1 MCGFS
6 TLAPQE
12 KVDENLAT
20 TLRGASRLPTCY
32 SLEVRAGQRII
43 KHFEHQIMLRTIKP
57 KNARTKRVLDERAP
71 KLVENTKQA
80 IFIKSQTANAIVQQ
94 AMQDLLTLKKP
105 DAQAFSKN
113 NNKILPFED
122 SSSIEFFSE
131 KNDAS
136 LFVVGSHSKKRPNNL
151 VLARTFDH
159 QVLDLLE
166 LGIEN
171 PKFLHDFKS
180 VKCNVGVRPLMLFAG
195 PLFESHPS
203 FRHLKSYFM
212 DFYRGREIQTI
223 DAVALQHVM
232 VLSHSDS
239 SDTSILPPVHMR
251 VYLIRAHKSG
261 QKLPRV
267 ELEEM
272 GPRLDFRIRRMQE
285 ADEGAMK
292 MALKRPT
299 KQIPKTK
306 KNIATDGMGDKVAQI
321 HLGKQ
326 NLDTMQTRK
335 FKGLKRSLDVDDEST
350 LVDHEVDEISGS
362 EDEATVK
369 RVKA

>member
-1 MCGFS
+1 
-6 TLAPQE
+6 
-12 KVDENLAT
+12 
-20 TLRGASRLPTCY
+20 
-32 SLEVRAGQRII
+32 
-43 KHFEHQIMLRTIKP
+43 MLRTIKP
-57 KNARTKRVLDERAP
+57 KNARTKRVLDDRAP

-80 IFIKSQTANAIVQQ
+80 IFIKGQTSNQVTQQ

-122 SSSIEFFSE
+122 PSSLEFFSE

-136 LFVVGSHSKKRPNNL
+136 LFIIGSHSKKRPNNL

-159 QVLDLLE
+159 QLLDMIE
-166 LGIEN
+166 VGIEE
-171 PKFLHDFKS
+171 PKFLSDFKN
-180 VKCNVGVRPLMLFAG
+180 VKCNIGMRPLMLFTG
-195 PLFESHPS
+195 PMFESHPS
-203 FRHLKSYFM
+203 FRHIKSFFM

-232 VLSHSDS
+232 VFAHADS
-239 SDTSILPPVHMR
+239 QDSSILPPIQMR

-272 GPRLDFRIRRMQE
+272 GPRLDLRVRRLQE

-299 KQIPKTK
+299 KQVAKTK
-306 KNIATDGMGDKVAQI
+306 KNVGTDLMGDKVAQI

-335 FKGLKRSLDVDDEST
+335 FKGLKRSRDIDEDDAAPEMDN
-350 LVDHEVDEISGS
+350 VEEDIVS
-362 EDEATVK
+362 EDEAPRK
-369 RVKA
+369 IRK

>member
-1 MCGFS
+1 
-6 TLAPQE
+6 
-12 KVDENLAT
+12 
-20 TLRGASRLPTCY
+20 
-32 SLEVRAGQRII
+32 
-43 KHFEHQIMLRTIKP
+43 MLRAIKP
-57 KNARTKRVLDERAP
+57 KNARTKRVMDDRSP

-80 IFIKSQTANAIVQQ
+80 IFIKGVSSNLVTQQTMA
-94 AMQDLLTLKKP
+94 DLMTLKKP
-105 DAQAFSKN
+105 DAQSFAKN

-122 SSSIEFFSE
+122 PSSIEFFSE

-159 QVLDLLE
+159 QVLDMVE
-166 LGIEN
+166 IGVES
-171 PKFLHDFKS
+171 PKFLSDFKN
-180 VKCNVGVRPLMLFAG
+180 VKCNVGMRPLMLFSG

-223 DAVALQHVM
+223 DAVSLQHVM
-232 VLSHSDS
+232 VFSHADS
-239 SDTSILPPVHMR
+239 PDTSILPAIHMR

-272 GPRLDFRIRRMQE
+272 GPRLDFRVRRMQE

-299 KQIPKTK
+299 KQVAKTK
-306 KNIATDGMGDKVAQI
+306 KNIGTDLMGDKVAQI

-335 FKGLKRSLDVDDEST
+335 FKGLKRSRDVDDDEAT
-350 LVDHEVDEISGS
+350 LFDNEEEIVSGS
-362 EDEATVK
+362 EEESPK

>member
-1 MCGFS
+1 
-6 TLAPQE
+6 
-12 KVDENLAT
+12 
-20 TLRGASRLPTCY
+20 
-32 SLEVRAGQRII
+32 
-43 KHFEHQIMLRTIKP
+43 MLRTIKP
-57 KNARTKRVLDERAP
+57 KNARTKRVLDERAA

-80 IFIKSQTANAIVQQ
+80 IFIKGQTANAITQQ
-94 AMQDLLTLKKP
+94 AMQDLMTLKKP

-113 NNKILPFED
+113 NNNILPFED
-122 SSSIEFFSE
+122 PASIEFFSE

-136 LFVVGSHSKKRPNNL
+136 LFIIGSHSKKRPNNL
-151 VLARTFDH
+151 VLARTFDS
-159 QVLDLLE
+159 QVLDMIE
-166 LGIEN
+166 VGIEN
-171 PKFLHDFKS
+171 PKFLSDFKN
-180 VKCNVGVRPLMLFAG
+180 VKCNVGMRPLMLFSG

-212 DFYRGREIQTI
+212 DFFRGREIQTI
-223 DAVALQHVM
+223 DAVSLQHVM
-232 VLSHSDS
+232 VFSHTDS
-239 SDTSILPPVHMR
+239 SDSSILPPVHLR

-272 GPRLDFRIRRMQE
+272 GPSLDFRVRRLQE

-306 KNIATDGMGDKVAQI
+306 KNIGTDGMGDKVAQI

-326 NLDTMQTRK
+326 DLDSLQTRK
-335 FKGLKRSLDVDDEST
+335 FKGLKRSRDNDE
-350 LVDHEVDEISGS
+350 DEDPVYEIEEDIVSGS
-362 EDEATVK
+362 EDEAPK
-369 RVKA
+369 RIKA

>member
-1 MCGFS
+1 M
-6 TLAPQE
+6 
-12 KVDENLAT
+12 
-20 TLRGASRLPTCY
+20 
-32 SLEVRAGQRII
+32 
-43 KHFEHQIMLRTIKP
+43 
-57 KNARTKRVLDERAP
+57 LDERAP
-71 KLVENTKQA
+71 KLIEDTKKA
-80 IFIKSQTANAIVQQ
+80 IFIKSQTANMTVQV
-94 AMQDLLTLKKP
+94 AMQDLHTLKKP

-113 NNKILPFED
+113 NNMILPFED

-136 LFVVGSHSKKRPNNL
+136 LFMIGSNSKKRPNNI
-151 VLARTFDH
+151 VLARTYDH
-159 QVLDLLE
+159 QVLDLIE

-171 PKFLHDFKS
+171 PKYLHDFKN
-180 VKCNVGVRPLMLFAG
+180 VKCNIGIRPLMLFTG

-232 VLSHSDS
+232 VFAHSDS
-239 SDTSILPPVHMR
+239 SDSSILPPVRMR

-272 GPRLDFRIRRMQE
+272 GPRLDFRVRRMQE
-285 ADEGAMK
+285 ADESVMK

-299 KQIPKTK
+299 KQVPKTK
-306 KNIATDGMGDKVAQI
+306 KNIATDEMGDKVARI

-326 NLDTMQTRK
+326 DLDTMQTRK
-335 FKGLKRSLDVDDEST
+335 FKGLKRSRDVDDDAT
-350 LVDHEVDEISGS
+350 LVDELDVVSGS
-362 EDEATVK
+362 DGDDDGDSKPKKVK
-369 RVKA
+369 I